1 MFDYA
6 TILRVPGAAQREP
19 KASGAPQT
27 RDLGATRRIA
37 AGTLLRFT
45 SRRAG
50 SLCLGGLS

>member
-1 MFDYA
+1 
-6 TILRVPGAAQREP
+6 LRVPGAAQREP